1 MNIILEEIVSE
12 IQARH
17 IVINAVNDLLR
28 LTKNEMPLDNHSTVQ
43 EINKKIE
50 EILEMEYKSQF
61 GNDCCFMN
69 LSTRGVNTSI
79 VPILKGLKM
88 KKSEFEN
95 VKYKIYNP
103 KGYHYD
109 LQNYEDL
116 MSKNIIGYLKLS
128 ITQPPSPKFSLDKKT
143 FMSTDKA
150 DTIYR
155 VLLLKL
161 VKVQGYNIKV
171 RIYEPVCKLLN
182 AYVGADLFYVDSVLD

>member
-12 IQARH
+12 IQARY

-28 LTKNEMPLDNHSTVQ
+28 LTKNEMPLDNYSTVQ
-43 EINKKIE
+43 EINKRIE

-88 KKSEFEN
+88 KKSEFES

-103 KGYHYD
+103 EGYHYD
-109 LQNYEDL
+109 LRNYEDL

-128 ITQPPSPKFSLDKKT
+128 ITQPPSPKFSWDKKT
-143 FMSTDKA
+143 FMSIDKEG
-150 DTIYR
+150 TINR

-161 VKVQGYNIKV
+161 VGVQGYNIKV

-182 AYVGADLFYVDSVLD
+182 AYIGADLFYVDSVLD